1 MPSATL
7 FDAPA
12 VPDIPEH
19 ADFRRTTAA
28 AAPCFPVDERHAPAA
43 ERTR

>member
-7 FDAPA
+7 FEAPA

-19 ADFRRTTAA
+19 FRRTTTA
-28 AAPCFPVDERHAPAA
+28 AAPCFPVDERHVPAV